1 MSDLTFKKLVIF
13 SPIEELAKVVELK
26 PGLNIVTSLR
36 KDGNDLGKSII
47 AKSFYHCLGADCIFD
62 SKFDVDNK
70 VFVR

>member
-47 AKSFYHCLGADCIFD
+47 AKSFYHWVTYNFLRTLTAG
-62 SKFDVDNK
+62 
-70 VFVR
+70 